1 MQLGFMLF
9 SVGPLIVP
17 PAEEEEDQEDA
28 DDCNTRHPAAEGSP
42 VELEQGVRVSAL
54 INNSVVV
61 GLLSGSGLD
70 GRGFGSSPTHV
81 VAELVSGDAP
91 GDVEGECRRAP
102 PATQQAETILF
113 RRTR

>member
-1 MQLGFMLF
+1 MIVTLDTPLPKEAQLNW
-9 SVGPLIVP
+9 S
-17 PAEEEEDQEDA
+17 
-28 DDCNTRHPAAEGSP
+28 N
-42 VELEQGVRVSAL
+42 ELVSAL

-61 GLLSGSGLD
+61 GLLLGSGLD